1 VRTAFD
7 LAAARTETTPWS
19 PSTGWPTRACSR
31 WQRPTRGHLL
41 IVAARLACPEVQWSC
56 RTSPLDG
63 GLAGPGVAGAHDRHR
78 VRGPGRVLCDIGSYT
93 RLVDR
98 GWAIYRYTKLDVHGE
113 RDGSSR
119 S

>member
-1 VRTAFD
+1 MVAVDR
-7 LAAARTETTPWS
+7 LANPGVLALATPDSGSPADRRRQARVPGGAVVLQDVAART
-19 PSTGWPTRACSR
+19 
-31 WQRPTRGHLL
+31 
-41 IVAARLACPEVQWSC
+41 
-56 RTSPLDG
+56 G

>member
-1 VRTAFD
+1 
-7 LAAARTETTPWS
+7 
-19 PSTGWPTRACSR
+19 
-31 WQRPTRGHLL
+31 
-41 IVAARLACPEVQWSC
+41 
-56 RTSPLDG
+56 
-63 GLAGPGVAGAHDRHR
+63 
-78 VRGPGRVLCDIGSYT
+78 VLCDIGSYT